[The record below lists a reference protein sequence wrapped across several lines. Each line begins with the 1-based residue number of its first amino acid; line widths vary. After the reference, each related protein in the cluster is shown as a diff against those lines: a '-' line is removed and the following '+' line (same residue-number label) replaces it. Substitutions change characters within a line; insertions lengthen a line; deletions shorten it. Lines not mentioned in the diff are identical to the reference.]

1 MIPTMSLVIRMLR
14 QSLYSKEISMTKLTK
29 ETWFRTLPE
38 DLRMS
43 LWLLW
48 RAVLAF
54 LTFEFGAMHL
64 CLLMAWIHIR
74 YEHEIFEV
82 EEE

>member
-1 MIPTMSLVIRMLR
+1 
-14 QSLYSKEISMTKLTK
+14 MTKLTK
-29 ETWFRTLPE
+29 ETWYRTLPE

-48 RAVLAF
+48 RAFLAF

-82 EEE
+82 EE